1 MLIDRNKYLVVKTA
15 IENDLEAL
23 NQLAGELSQLGLY
36 PDITASRI
44 GGFEKDSSFACR
56 LVGTYLS
63 DYYEGIENIAK
74 RIAKEIDGHIST
86 GDEWHKEL
94 IDQVSRELPGK
105 RPSVFS
111 EQTYELLDEL
121 RRFRHVFQAK
131 YGFRLN
137 PGKIYRNVSK
147 LKELHQLMEID
158 INSFLHKM
166 EALVSIDDLNDSS
179 DKVN

>member
-15 IENDLEAL
+15 IENDQEAL
-23 NQLAGELSQLGLY
+23 NQLTRELSQLGLY

-44 GGFEKDSSFACR
+44 GGFEKESSFACR

-63 DYYEGIENIAK
+63 DYYEGMENIAK
-74 RIAKEIDGHIST
+74 RIAKEVDGHISS

-105 RPSVFS
+105 RPAVFS

-121 RRFRHVFQAK
+121 RRFRHVFRAK

-137 PGKIYRNVSK
+137 PDKIYRNVSR
-147 LKELHQLMEID
+147 LKELHQLMKID

-166 EALVSIDDLNDSS
+166 DALVSIDDLNNSAG
-179 DKVN
+179 KEK